1 MKKKIGGRELVVLFY
16 IGNTDLIFVLKKKK
30 KNRVSYDSDLPI

>member
-30 KNRVSYDSDLPI
+30 NRVSYDSDLPI